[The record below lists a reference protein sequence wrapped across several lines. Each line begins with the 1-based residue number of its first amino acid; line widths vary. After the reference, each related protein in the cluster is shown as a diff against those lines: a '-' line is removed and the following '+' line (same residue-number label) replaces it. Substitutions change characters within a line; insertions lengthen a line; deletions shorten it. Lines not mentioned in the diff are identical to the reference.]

1 MSEAATVNPAPRIKA
16 RYVLQERLGVGG
28 QGEVWRAHDPQR
40 GEDIALKILRP
51 PAGRAAAAWDALRH
65 EYESAS
71 RLDHPFILRVYEPER
86 DDSSFLLPM
95 ELATGG
101 DLRRLRGASY
111 LSIVPVLMEVAQA
124 LEHAH
129 ERGVIHR
136 DLKPGNVLFDARGC
150 VKLADFGV
158 SGLALDPG
166 TDSMIRGL
174 SPFTASP
181 EQLRGEPPS
190 PADDIYGLGALA
202 YELLSRRPPH
212 YPHFD
217 ARRVQQE
224 PVPPLVP
231 AEQIPPQLDA
241 LIAHMLAKDPRER
254 PASMREVIDDLEA
267 GLNDTLTF
275 DFEDQELPEDTSN
288 LTRQLEE
295 APSPPRPLPEVP
307 SAPPT
312 APPFARSS
320 VAPRT
325 TTVVLPESRSGA
337 TPWSSAAPRP
347 EVTPRPELVNRP
359 EVATRLELTGRPEV
373 TDRTDV
379 MLRPESVARAE
390 LTTRRELTPGT
401 ASVTA
406 GTAGGGSPSAR
417 IGAVPPADATRPML
431 DPPPVAAAMP
441 NAEAPTPA
449 LAAARREL
457 ERSEPWDALRQPPP
471 IELSRLEPVRGGS
484 RVALWLIAVLA
495 VAAVAVLALPRY
507 FGVSSLATLMP
518 GHTAAGA
525 GAADLGAKLAA
536 ERAEFDQRF
545 ALLEAHGA
553 ATWGAPGLA
562 KARTLAAESVGARD
576 AGSIPLAR
584 QRLAQANGVLDSVER
599 AAPAAAAAAAPA
611 AAQTPGTAAAPPAA
625 PAPASSG
632 ATAAQA
638 DKTAPTGTIAA
649 DAYAKAAG
657 EGFAALGAGQLE
669 RARRS
674 FEQARTLRPD
684 GPEALDGL
692 RRVEAARAAR
702 TLSVRRA
709 DAEDLEDEERWQEA
723 LEAYDAV
730 LHQDASLAWAQEG
743 RARAGARL
751 QLGDSLQALI
761 DHPERL
767 ASPRLRDQAAA
778 LLQTAEQQQ
787 DSGPVLRTQIAR
799 LTGLLP
805 ALDKPVR
812 LSLVSDNR
820 TQVTIQSVGTFGT
833 FARRDIELKPGHYTL
848 IGTRDGY
855 REVRRDITV
864 SPGEEYLTVNVSCQE
879 PI

>member
-1 MSEAATVNPAPRIKA
+1 MSEAATVSPAPRIKA

-40 GEDIALKILRP
+40 GEDIGLKILRLP
-51 PAGRAAAAWDALRH
+51 GGRAAAAWDALRH

-71 RLDHPFILRVYEPER
+71 RLDHPFILKVYEPER
-86 DDSSFLLPM
+86 EDGTFLLPM

-111 LSIVPVLMEVAQA
+111 LAIVPVLMEVAQA

-158 SGLALDPG
+158 SGQELDPG

-231 AEQIPPQLDA
+231 AEQIPPQLDL
-241 LIAHMLAKDPRER
+241 LIARMLAKDPRER

-295 APSPPRPLPEVP
+295 APPPPRSLPELP
-307 SAPPT
+307 SAPS
-312 APPFARSS
+312 APPFARST
-320 VAPRT
+320 VTTRT
-325 TTVVLPESRSGA
+325 ATIVLPDSRSGA
-337 TPWSSAAPRP
+337 TAWSSAASRH
-347 EVTPRPELVNRP
+347 EVTPRPEVTARP
-359 EVATRLELTGRPEV
+359 ERIARPEG
-373 TDRTDV
+373 T
-379 MLRPESVARAE
+379 A
-390 LTTRRELTPGT
+390 RREVTPPA
-401 ASVTA
+401 ASATA
-406 GTAGGGSPSAR
+406 GTTGGRLPGAGNAAAPA
-417 IGAVPPADATRPML
+417 ADATRPML
-431 DPPPVAAAMP
+431 DPPPVAAVKP
-441 NAEAPTPA
+441 TGPEAATPA
-449 LAAARREL
+449 LLAARKEL
-457 ERSEPWDALRQPPP
+457 ERSEPWDELRQAPP
-471 IELSRLEPVRGGS
+471 IGLSRLEPLRGGS
-484 RVALWLIAVLA
+484 RLALWLIAALA
-495 VAAVAVLALPRY
+495 VAAVAVLTLPRY
-507 FGVSSLATLMP
+507 FGSSSLAALMP
-518 GHTAAGA
+518 GHAAAGA
-525 GAADLGAKLAA
+525 SGADLGAKLAA

-545 ALLEAHGA
+545 ALIEAGGA

-584 QRLAQANGVLDSVER
+584 QRLAEASSVLDSVER

-611 AAQTPGTAAAPPAA
+611 AQTPGAASAPPAA
-625 PAPASSG
+625 PAPASAG
-632 ATAAQA
+632 AAGAAHA
-638 DKTAPTGTIAA
+638 DKTAPTGAFAT

-674 FEQARTLRPD
+674 FEQARALRPD

-692 RRVEAARAAR
+692 RRVEAARAAH

-723 LEAYDAV
+723 LDAYDAV
-730 LHQDASLAWAQEG
+730 LRQDSSLGWAQEG

-751 QLGDSLQALI
+751 QLGESLQALI

-767 ASPRLRDQAAA
+767 SSPRLRDQAAT

-820 TQVTIQSVGTFGT
+820 TQVTIQSVGSFGT
-833 FARRDIELKPGHYTL
+833 FARRDIELKPGRYTV

-864 SPGEEYLTVNVSCQE
+864 SPGEEFLTVNVSCVE